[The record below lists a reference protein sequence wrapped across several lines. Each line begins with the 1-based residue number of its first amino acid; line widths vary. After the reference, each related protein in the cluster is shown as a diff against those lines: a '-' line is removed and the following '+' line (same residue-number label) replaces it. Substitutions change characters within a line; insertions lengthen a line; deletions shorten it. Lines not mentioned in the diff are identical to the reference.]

1 VVAADTGDAWS
12 VVAGQGR
19 LQPQREAAADG
30 AACTVSGPAS
40 GLYLYLWN
48 RADAAEADVTVTGDP
63 TLLASWQASVKIRW
77 S

>member
-1 VVAADTGDAWS
+1 
-12 VVAGQGR
+12 
-19 LQPQREAAADG
+19 
-30 AACTVSGPAS
+30 VSGPAS

-48 RADAAEADVTVTGDP
+48 RADAAAADIAVTGNP

>member
-1 VVAADTGDAWS
+1 
-12 VVAGQGR
+12 
-19 LQPQREAAADG
+19 
-30 AACTVSGPAS
+30 VSGPAS